1 MIITGQRI
9 YTYYAHSLDLI
20 NTTIV
25 FILLRLQLTKMAFVM
40 QTHTVTDQMYKALQ
54 YRLENIPNTFS
65 QVTVSEMRLKLK
77 EASIDRR

>member
-1 MIITGQRI
+1 
-9 YTYYAHSLDLI
+9 
-20 NTTIV
+20 
-25 FILLRLQLTKMAFVM
+25 MAFVM
-40 QTHTVTDQMYKALQ
+40 QTHTVTDEMYKALQ